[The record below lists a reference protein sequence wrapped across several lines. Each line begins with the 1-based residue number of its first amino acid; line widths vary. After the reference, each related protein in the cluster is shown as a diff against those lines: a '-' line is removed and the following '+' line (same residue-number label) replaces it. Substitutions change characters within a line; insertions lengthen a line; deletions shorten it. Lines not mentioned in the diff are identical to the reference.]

1 LEGLLRALKHE
12 FTEAMMLFH
21 VTHKHD
27 HHSCIAHD
35 AAGKRKLAKALN
47 GAESAGVTLHGVY
60 TDAPGHAIYF
70 IIETDRTENLVKFF
84 KPIIDMG
91 ETDIRPVLDPT
102 AVLKILNDEG

>member
-1 LEGLLRALKHE
+1 
-12 FTEAMMLFH
+12 MMLFH

-35 AAGKRKLAKALN
+35 AEGKAKLAKALK

-70 IIETDRTENLVKFF
+70 IIETDHAENLVKFF
-84 KPIIDMG
+84 EPIIDMG
-91 ETDIRPVLDPT
+91 DTDIRPVLDPM
-102 AVLKILNDEG
+102 AVLNILNDEG